1 MSTHILPKKTYYLV
15 AAALMVL
22 LGITVGAALVPL
34 GPFNVLVALAIA
46 VTKALLVVLYFMHV
60 KYNTRLT
67 WVFAS
72 GGVLWLLIMII
83 LTMGDFFAR
92 M

>member
-1 MSTHILPKKTYYLV
+1 MTNHILPKKTYYLI

-22 LGITVGAALVPL
+22 LALTVGVALIHL

-46 VTKALLVVLYFMHV
+46 VTKAVLVVLFFMHV

-72 GGVLWLLIMII
+72 GGVLWLLIMVI
-83 LTMGDFFAR
+83 LTMGDFLAR
-92 M
+92 Y

>member
-1 MSTHILPKKTYYLV
+1 MSNHILPKKTYYLV
-15 AAALMVL
+15 GAALMVL
-22 LGITVGAALVPL
+22 LALTVGVALVPL

-46 VTKALLVVLYFMHV
+46 VTKALIVVLYFMHV

-83 LTMGDFFAR
+83 LTMGDFIAR

>member
-1 MSTHILPKKTYYLV
+1 MSNHILPKKTYFLV

-22 LGITVGAALVPL
+22 LAITVVVALIPL

-60 KYNTRLT
+60 KYNSKLT

-72 GGVLWLLIMII
+72 GGVLWLLIMVI
-83 LTMGDFFAR
+83 LTMGDFLAR
-92 M
+92 Y

>member
-1 MSTHILPKKTYYLV
+1 MSNHILPKKTYYLV
-15 AAALMVL
+15 GAALMVL
-22 LGITVGAALVPL
+22 LALTVGVALVPL

-46 VTKALLVVLYFMHV
+46 VTKALIVVLYFMHV
-60 KYNTRLT
+60 KYNSRLT

-83 LTMGDFFAR
+83 LTMGDFIAR

>member
-1 MSTHILPKKTYYLV
+1 MSNHILPKKTYYLV

-22 LGITVGAALVPL
+22 LGATVMVALIPL

-60 KYNTRLT
+60 RYNSKLT

-72 GGVLWLLIMII
+72 GGVLWLLIMVI
-83 LTMGDFFAR
+83 LTMGDFLAR
-92 M
+92 Y

>member
-1 MSTHILPKKTYYLV
+1 MSNHIVPKKTYYLV

-22 LGITVGAALVPL
+22 LATTVIVALIPL
-34 GPFNVLVALAIA
+34 GPFNTLVALAIA
-46 VTKALLVVLYFMHV
+46 VTKAMLVVLVFMHL
-60 KYNTRLT
+60 KYNTRMT

-72 GGVLWLLIMII
+72 GGILWLLIMII

-92 M
+92 Y

>member
-1 MSTHILPKKTYYLV
+1 MSNHILPKKTYYTV

-22 LGITVGAALVPL
+22 LGITVAVAFVHL
-34 GPFNVLVALAIA
+34 GPFNIVVALAVA
-46 VTKALLVVLYFMHV
+46 VTKAVLVVLYFMHV
-60 KYNTRLT
+60 KYNSRLT

-92 M
+92 Y

>member
-1 MSTHILPKKTYYLV
+1 MSNHILPKKTYYLV
-15 AAALMVL
+15 GGALMVL
-22 LGITVGAALVPL
+22 LAITVGVAFIPL

-60 KYNTRLT
+60 KYNSKLT

-83 LTMGDFFAR
+83 LTMGDFIAR
-92 M
+92 Y